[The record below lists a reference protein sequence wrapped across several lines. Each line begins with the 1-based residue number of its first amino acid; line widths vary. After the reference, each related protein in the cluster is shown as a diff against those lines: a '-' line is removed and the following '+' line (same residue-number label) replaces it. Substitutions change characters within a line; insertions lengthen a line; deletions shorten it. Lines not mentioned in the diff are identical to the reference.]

1 MLNDQLANLVQVFR
15 VGFELD
21 SFNWDVLNYVVVL
34 ESEIQRREEKGTGA
48 VQWNCP
54 EKISVA

>member
-48 VQWNCP
+48 VQ
-54 EKISVA
+54 